1 MSTAYVGIYKPSE
14 CLSNANEKMDIA
26 ALNKVPRT
34 VCLSDHTISAECSGS
49 PAVACNFSSSADQS
63 EMKLQVD
70 PEAAGMCKAVDKNNS
85 AKQTRSA
92 KVKKARRKQVHGR
105 TRLARDKSLSCSNCN
120 KTFSPREHLLKQDSN
135 LEERLNCPHC
145 QHPCDQFAEP
155 TVESQPSEVVKTD
168 DSNACSTVDASQLRP
183 ECTNISALDQKQQ
196 VQHIRTRA
204 TARASNSL
212 DSKGSR
218 RWHRCSVCSCC
229 CTTATALKQHEQVH
243 AKVNSRS
250 MMASC
255 RTCGKKFRNMSYLR
269 CHERLHEGGECP
281 FICDVCGKGFIR
293 SSNLTT
299 HRRSHT
305 GERPYACPVC
315 HKRFFQL
322 CAVREHEKI
331 HVGIKMF
338 ICDVCG
344 KQFMTHAQLYN
355 HSRTH
360 SGVKSFECDVC
371 KKRFYTNGDLVKHAR
386 IHADRRPFVCDVCG
400 KGFKYSSNLH
410 GHSRIH
416 TGSRPFPC
424 QTCGKAFTYSS
435 HLSRH
440 AKMHARNNVAL
451 EEDSTTTKDEPA
463 TTTTK
468 EEPTSS
474 PPVTQSSSTDDAV
487 NVESSAPSAILFM
500 KPQLLLGGPQ
510 VATNILSGFPIG
522 TITAHLCN

>member
-1 MSTAYVGIYKPSE
+1 M
-14 CLSNANEKMDIA
+14 SNA
-26 ALNKVPRT
+26 
-34 VCLSDHTISAECSGS
+34 VCLSDHTVSAECSDS
-49 PAVACNFSSSADQS
+49 PDTARYFSSNADQS
-63 EMKLQVD
+63 KAKVQVD
-70 PEAAGMCKAVDKNNS
+70 PEAAGIHEAVDKSDSALQTKS
-85 AKQTRSA
+85 AKLKRA
-92 KVKKARRKQVHGR
+92 KQKQVRGR
-105 TRLARDKSLSCSNCN
+105 TRLARDQLLSCSNCS
-120 KTFSPREHLLKQDSN
+120 KTFTPRDQAEK
-135 LEERLNCPHC
+135 LNCPHC
-145 QHPCDQFAEP
+145 QHACVQVA
-155 TVESQPSEVVKTD
+155 ESQPSEVNVKTGD
-168 DSNACSTVDASQLRP
+168 CNPCSTVDASQLRP
-183 ECTNISALDQKQQ
+183 ECTDASALERKQQ
-196 VQHIRTRA
+196 VQRGRTRA

-212 DSKGSR
+212 DRKGTRRLLRCTVCSR
-218 RWHRCSVCSCC
+218 RCS
-229 CTTATALKQHEQVH
+229 TAAALKQHEQVH
-243 AKVNSRS
+243 AKGSTRS
-250 MMASC
+250 TMASC

-269 CHERLHEGGECP
+269 CHERLHEGGERP
-281 FICDVCGKGFIR
+281 FICDVCGKGFIG

-299 HRRSHT
+299 HRRTHT
-305 GERPYACPVC
+305 GERPYACSVC

-338 ICDVCG
+338 VCDVCG

-360 SGVKSFECDVC
+360 SGVKSFECEVC

-440 AKMHARNNVAL
+440 VKMHTRNNVAL
-451 EEDSTTTKDEPA
+451 EEATTVTTKDESA
-463 TTTTK
+463 TTATK
-468 EEPTSS
+468 DERSS
-474 PPVTQSSSTDDAV
+474 PAITQSSPTENTV
-487 NVESSAPSAILFM
+487 NVGNSAPSAILFV
-500 KPQLLLGGPQ
+500 KPELLLGGPQ

-522 TITAHLCN
+522 AFTAHLCN